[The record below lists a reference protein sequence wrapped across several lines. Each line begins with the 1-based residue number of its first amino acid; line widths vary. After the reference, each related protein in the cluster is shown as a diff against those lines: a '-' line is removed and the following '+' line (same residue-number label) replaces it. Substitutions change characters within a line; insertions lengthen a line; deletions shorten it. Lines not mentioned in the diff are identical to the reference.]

1 MVLAAFLAASAVL
14 AAPAAAQ
21 AARYKGFTVGD
32 TDRGGPIW
40 GDAMY
45 RDLSYARR
53 YGANVVRTLI
63 VWSRMGDGAYQAK
76 LTRYIRTE
84 ARLGIRPILLL
95 YITGDETQANVALP
109 PPGPYAQAAATVARL
124 WGQYAAAL
132 EVWNEPNGGNEDQVA
147 TAYMD
152 VLRPTYQ
159 AVKQIAPRLPVLA
172 GAIAYAD
179 GQFLEALY
187 GHGLH
192 GVMDGVSY
200 HAYTLNMG
208 PNDQSGGAEYSFKS
222 GGPWL
227 HRIMAA
233 NGDADKKLW
242 ITEMGWT
249 TDPWKRFRAYYG
261 ATLTKQQ
268 IVTDSERARY
278 MRQAAKIMRGWPW
291 LAGASF
297 YQLRNNHPAASNYH
311 SQRRV
316 SYEWFIDG
324 YALLSRNWQPT
335 ASLRTFASLHL

>member
-1 MVLAAFLAASAVL
+1 LLAAPAVL
-14 AAPAAAQ
+14 AAPAGAQ

-32 TDRGGPIW
+32 TDRGGPVQ

-45 RDLSYARR
+45 RNLSYARR

-63 VWSRMGDGAYQAK
+63 VWSRMGDAAYQAQ

-84 ARLGIRPILLL
+84 ARLGVRPILLL
-95 YITGDETQANVALP
+95 YMTGDATQANVAFP

-132 EVWNEPNGGNEDQVA
+132 EVWNEPNGGNEDQA
-147 TAYMD
+147 ASAYMD

-172 GAIAYAD
+172 GAIAFAD
-179 GQFLEALY
+179 GKFLEALY
-187 GHGLH
+187 AHGLH

-200 HAYTLNMG
+200 HAYTFNMG
-208 PNDQSGGAEYSFKS
+208 PNDQSGGAEYSFKT

-227 HRIMAA
+227 HRIMAT

-249 TDPWKRFRAYYG
+249 TDPWKHYRAFYG
-261 ATLTKQQ
+261 PTLTKRQ
-268 IVTDSERARY
+268 IVTDSQRASY
-278 MRQAAKIMRGWPW
+278 MRQAASIMRGWPW
-291 LAGASF
+291 LAGAVF
-297 YQLRNNHPAASNYH
+297 YQLRNNHPAASSYH

-316 SYEWFIDG
+316 SYEWFVDG